1 MFNRIG
7 RLFMVRK
14 PFVLFLMDGMGI
26 EDAKSYNLYSSDVM
40 PTLDTL
46 SNRYLFSSLNS
57 SGKGVGLSENASA
70 TRDLG
75 YLNIGAGSIVKQSIE
90 IINDKIDN
98 NMFFNN
104 QALKVVTDHV
114 INNKSRIHLI
124 TLVGNKYGEDSMS
137 HLRKM
142 VEYCMSIGIKDIFLH
157 LYLGANNNS
166 LNKTF
171 SKYTLNVHR
180 ILNLYPNVK
189 ISVIAGIKHLKDSS
203 GITVTKELYKVSVGG
218 IGEHWVN
225 YNEAV
230 DSNYKRNNLEENIV
244 PFIVSNDGLI
254 GNTDGVFLFNYEN
267 DLGSVYTDLLV
278 QPSKYMYTN
287 NTGINIKV
295 CSLFPLSNQT
305 SVSCFNYEPVKTSF
319 YRCLNNSGIKHLLIS
334 SKERIPYLNY
344 YFNGCNNMQ
353 ATQVLGI
360 DPITSG
366 DYNFNMSSTYQMI
379 TSKVVEA
386 INTNYYDL
394 IIVDY
399 SLIDNRFN
407 INTDNIK
414 FCLNSL
420 DKCLNQVYNQVVSM
434 NGVLYVTSSYGINEV
449 LYNHKDELVNVN
461 FSKKVPFIA
470 VDSELSRDSH
480 SLVGGN
486 LCDIGTTVLGS
497 LGVSLMEGMTGRN
510 LIVKRSMSASKRKG
524 QNKTII
530 IIFVF
535 LVILSALVFG
545 LYYLGY
551 I

>member
-1 MFNRIG
+1 MG
-7 RLFMVRK
+7 RK
-14 PFVLFLMDGMGI
+14 PFVVFLMDGMGI
-26 EDAKSYNLYSSDVM
+26 EDSKSYNIYNSDVM
-40 PTLDTL
+40 PTLDSLT
-46 SNRYLFSSLNS
+46 NRYLFSTLFS

-90 IINDKIDN
+90 ITNSKIEN
-98 NMFFNN
+98 NMFFNSES
-104 QALKVVTDHV
+104 LKVVTDHV

-124 TLVGNKYGEDSMS
+124 TLVGDRYGEDSMS

-166 LNKTF
+166 LSKTF
-171 SKYTLNVHR
+171 PKYTANVHR

-189 ISVIAGIKHLKDSS
+189 ISIIAGINHLKDSS
-203 GITVTKELYKVSVGG
+203 GITVTKELYKVTVGG
-218 IGEHWVN
+218 IGEHWIN

-244 PFIVSNDGLI
+244 PFIVSTDGLI

-267 DLGSVYTDLLV
+267 DLGSVYTDLLI
-278 QPSKYMYTN
+278 QPAKYMYTN

-295 CSLFPLSNQT
+295 CSLFPLQNQT

-319 YRCLNNSGIKHLLIS
+319 YGCLNNGGIKHLLIAE
-334 SKERIPYLNY
+334 KDKIPYLNY

-360 DPITSG
+360 DKVENG
-366 DYNFNMSSTYQMI
+366 DYDTNMSNTHQLI
-379 TSKVVEA
+379 TSKLIEA
-386 INTNYYDL
+386 INSDFYDL

-399 SLIDNRFN
+399 SIVDGNKP
-407 INTDNIK
+407 IKTDNIK
-414 FCLNSL
+414 NSLSSL
-420 DKCLNQVYNQVVSM
+420 DKCLSEIYNQVISR
-434 NGVLYVTSSYGINEV
+434 NGILYITSSYGINEA

-461 FSKKVPFIA
+461 FSKKVPFVV
-470 VDSELSRDSH
+470 VDNELSPSSY
-480 SLVGGN
+480 SLIGGN
-486 LCDIGTTVLGS
+486 LSDISVTVLDT
-497 LGVSLMEGMTGRN
+497 LGVPLMEGMNGKDLIIKNSGKTG
-510 LIVKRSMSASKRKG
+510 KKG
-524 QNKTII
+524 KNKTVLII
-530 IIFVF
+530 A
-535 LVILSALVFG
+535 VILVLAVGLVSAMYFMG
-545 LYYLGY
+545 L

>member
-1 MFNRIG
+1 MG
-7 RLFMVRK
+7 RK
-14 PFVLFLMDGMGI
+14 PFVVFLMDGMGI
-26 EDAKSYNLYSSDVM
+26 EDSKSYNIYNSDVM
-40 PTLDTL
+40 PTLDSLT
-46 SNRYLFSSLNS
+46 NRYLFSTLFS

-90 IINDKIDN
+90 ITNSKIEN
-98 NMFFNN
+98 NMFFNSES
-104 QALKVVTDHV
+104 LKAVTDHV

-124 TLVGNKYGEDSMS
+124 TLVGDRYGEDSMS

-166 LNKTF
+166 LSKTF
-171 SKYTLNVHR
+171 PKYTANVHR

-189 ISVIAGIKHLKDSS
+189 ISIIAGINHLKDSS
-203 GITVTKELYKVSVGG
+203 GITVTKELYKVTVGG
-218 IGEHWVN
+218 IGEHWIN

-244 PFIVSNDGLI
+244 PFIVSTDGLI

-267 DLGSVYTDLLV
+267 DLGSVYTDLLI
-278 QPSKYMYTN
+278 QPAKYMYTN

-295 CSLFPLSNQT
+295 CSLFPLQNQT

-319 YRCLNNSGIKHLLIS
+319 YGCLNNGGIKHLLIAE
-334 SKERIPYLNY
+334 KDKIPYLNY

-360 DPITSG
+360 DKVENG
-366 DYNFNMSSTYQMI
+366 DYDTNMSNTHQLI
-379 TSKVVEA
+379 TSKLIEA
-386 INTNYYDL
+386 INSDFYDL

-399 SLIDNRFN
+399 SIVDGNKPRK
-407 INTDNIK
+407 TDNIK
-414 FCLNSL
+414 NSLSSL
-420 DKCLNQVYNQVVSM
+420 DKCLSEIYNQVISR
-434 NGVLYVTSSYGINEV
+434 NGILYITSSYGINEA

-461 FSKKVPFIA
+461 FSKKVPFVV
-470 VDSELSRDSH
+470 VDNELSPSSY
-480 SLVGGN
+480 SLIGGN
-486 LCDIGTTVLGS
+486 LSDISVTVLDT
-497 LGVSLMEGMTGRN
+497 LGVPLMEGMNGKD
-510 LIVKRSMSASKRKG
+510 LIIKNSGKAGKKG
-524 QNKTII
+524 KNKTVLII
-530 IIFVF
+530 A
-535 LVILSALVFG
+535 VILVLAVG
-545 LYYLGY
+545 LFAAMYFMGL